1 MTVVQHAAA
10 SAPALSP
17 FWVGPSGVGLLLLLL
32 SLTVVSAAAVAEEKP
47 PAVPG
52 AAAASGAAAVTG
64 AAASSD
70 TPPAD
75 PASQDPPPLNP
86 SQISECIE
94 QLGSAQFA
102 QREAATRSL
111 AEAGRTV
118 LGPLAGAI
126 ERGDLEVSS
135 RAIEIVR
142 EFLASDDTDLAAE
155 AEAFLE
161 SLAAGP
167 NPTVSR
173 LANDT
178 LDFHMMGMAEAARE
192 KLESLGAIVAEGFLP
207 SGQRGMQIVLNTSW
221 RGGPEDLRL
230 LTRLRG
236 VVQLGVHGVP
246 LGQPAVAVLGRM
258 RSLER
263 LELYGTGATDEAV
276 AALAKKLP
284 AAKIDVRKGGKLG
297 VGGQPTIGPCLITHV
312 QEGSA
317 AAKAGIQIGDVVL
330 QIDGEPV
337 ANFEALTANVGRH
350 GPGDAVKL
358 DIERAVPGIGN
369 GPEKMTHT
377 IHLDGW

>member
-17 FWVGPSGVGLLLLLL
+17 FPVGLSGRGLLSLLLL

-47 PAVPG
+47 PSVPG
-52 AAAASGAAAVTG
+52 AAAAG
-64 AAASSD
+64 AAASSAS
-70 TPPAD
+70 PAD
-75 PASQDPPPLNP
+75 PPPQDPPPLNP
-86 SQISECIE
+86 IQISECIE

-284 AAKIDVRKGGKLG
+284 AAKIDVRRGGKLG

-337 ANFEALTANVGRH
+337 ANFEALTAKVGRH

-369 GPEKMTHT
+369 GPEKITHT

>member
-1 MTVVQHAAA
+1 MERPFPPVARRMPASVSTLVLLCLSVLPAAA
-10 SAPALSP
+10 DEQQPAA
-17 FWVGPSGVGLLLLLL
+17 G
-32 SLTVVSAAAVAEEKP
+32 KP
-47 PAVPG
+47 ADAVP
-52 AAAASGAAAVTG
+52 ADA
-64 AAASSD
+64 
-70 TPPAD
+70 TPPD
-75 PASQDPPPLNP
+75 PAPLEP
-86 SQISECIE
+86 VQIDQFIE
-94 QLGSAQFA
+94 QLGSTQFA

-111 AEAGRTV
+111 VAAGRPV
-118 LGPLAGAI
+118 LGQLAAAI
-126 ERGDLEVSS
+126 GKGDLEISS

-142 EFLASDDTDLAAE
+142 EFLASDDAELAAE

-173 LANDT
+173 LADDT

-192 KLESLGAIVAEGFLP
+192 RLESLGAIVAEGFLP
-207 SGQRGMQIVLNTSW
+207 SGQRGMQVVLNTTW

-337 ANFEALTANVGRH
+337 ANFEALTAKVGRH

-358 DIERAVPGIGN
+358 EIERAVPGIGN
-369 GPEKMTHT
+369 GPEKITHT
-377 IHLDGW
+377 IQLDGW

>member
-10 SAPALSP
+10 SVPALSP
-17 FWVGPSGVGLLLLLL
+17 FSVGLSGRGLLLLLLL

-52 AAAASGAAAVTG
+52 AAAAGAAG
-64 AAASSD
+64 SLDAS
-70 TPPAD
+70 PAD

-86 SQISECIE
+86 IQISECIE

-173 LANDT
+173 LAHDT

-337 ANFEALTANVGRH
+337 ANFEALTAKVGRH

-369 GPEKMTHT
+369 GPEKITHT

>member
-17 FWVGPSGVGLLLLLL
+17 FPVGLSGRGLLSLLLL

-47 PAVPG
+47 PSVPG
-52 AAAASGAAAVTG
+52 TAAAG
-64 AAASSD
+64 AAASSAS
-70 TPPAD
+70 PAD
-75 PASQDPPPLNP
+75 PPPQDPPPLNP
-86 SQISECIE
+86 IQISECIE

-276 AALAKKLP
+276 ATLAKKLP

-297 VGGQPTIGPCLITHV
+297 VAGQPMIGPCVITHV

-317 AAKAGIQIGDVVL
+317 AAKAELQIGDVVL
-330 QIDGEPV
+330 SIDGTAV
-337 ANFEALTANVGRH
+337 ANFEALTTEVGRH
-350 GPGDAVKL
+350 GPGDTITL
-358 DIERAVPGIGN
+358 EIDRTVPGE
-369 GPEKMTHT
+369 PARRFKSAVV
-377 IHLDGW
+377 LDGWE

>member
-17 FWVGPSGVGLLLLLL
+17 FPVGLSGRGLLSLLLL

-47 PAVPG
+47 PSVPG
-52 AAAASGAAAVTG
+52 TAAAG
-64 AAASSD
+64 AAASSAS
-70 TPPAD
+70 PAD
-75 PASQDPPPLNP
+75 PPPQDPPPLNP
-86 SQISECIE
+86 IQISECIE

-337 ANFEALTANVGRH
+337 ANFEALTAKVGRH

-369 GPEKMTHT
+369 GPEKITHT